1 MSENTKLLSSE
12 LREQRLA
19 RITNAVEPDL
29 ELILEKVT
37 PQTFELHPML
47 CERAGVPVG
56 HQVTYEDFKSL
67 MVSGRLPG
75 VRKIKKPVVRG
86 SLKYIAPS
94 ANALAGF

>member
-56 HQVTYEDFKSL
+56 HQVTYEWAAWCDASVPARFQVARRNSADCASL
-67 MVSGRLPG
+67 SGCR
-75 VRKIKKPVVRG
+75 
-86 SLKYIAPS
+86 
-94 ANALAGF
+94 